1 MDWNS
6 FASAWNDA
14 SSHMQD
20 AVETAFARTGDAVIS
35 SLDAED
41 GRAVEW
47 GAEAIEWALSRGQ
60 MLDSELQVLLQ
71 AQQKAA
77 ASGNAAAVAGAA
89 EGLQRWASVKIR
101 YDDVVGPI
109 FAGVR
114 STGDE
119 APSVPTTMP
128 GIPQVSGVGAIPA
141 IAAGWVVLGV
151 GLAISIVAIA
161 WWLTQREKTAQI
173 DRELTHKQEVFDR
186 VSRGELPASALKQE
200 TVMSPEDGGD
210 DGDFSMGALAG
221 LAAGLILLAGGVYAA
236 TQLLPARPASA

>member
-20 AVETAFARTGDAVIS
+20 AVETAFARTGDAVVS
-35 SLDAED
+35 SLAAGD

-47 GAEAIEWALSRGQ
+47 GAEAVEWALSRGQ
-60 MLDSELQVLLQ
+60 MLDSELQALLQ
-71 AQQKAA
+71 AQRKAA
-77 ASGNAAAVAGAA
+77 ATGDAAAVARAA

-119 APSVPTTMP
+119 APSVPATMP

-141 IAAGWVVLGV
+141 IAAGWVILGV

-186 VSRGELPASALKQE
+186 VSRGELPPSALKQE